1 MVVSSVDQVRSP
13 PSSMPPKAAGLEASA
28 VAPTSDGGQQNARY
42 FSPYIQFDYE
52 LGLAII
58 QYRDANTG
66 TVIRQMPSKQ
76 AVDEYRAR
84 SSGQDQSGSGASDR
98 APVGS
103 QGSTASASGTAAA
116 GEGPVGPDSSSGA
129 AASAPTQTNASA
141 TASDGGGGGGR
152 SLLA

>member
-1 MVVSSVDQVRSP
+1 MVVSSVDHVRSP
-13 PSSMPPKAAGLEASA
+13 PSSMPPKAVGLEASV

-42 FSPYIQFDYE
+42 FSPYIQFDHE

-66 TVIRQMPSKQ
+66 AVIRQLPSKQ

-84 SSGQDQSGSGASDR
+84 SSGQEMSGSGYPGRTPAS
-98 APVGS
+98 S
-103 QGSTASASGTAAA
+103 QGSAAAPSGTATAV
-116 GEGPVGPDSSSGA
+116 GDGPSGSASSTGA

-141 TASDGGGGGGR
+141 TATDGGAGER
-152 SLLA
+152 SIFA